1 VTIDDD
7 DDDDDDDAMTMTMT
21 TMQQCVF
28 ASNSSHF
35 LTLLSPQSIMNLG
48 LFFCCSASFV

>member
-7 DDDDDDDAMTMTMT
+7 DDDDAMTT
-21 TMQQCVF
+21 TAMQQCVF

-35 LTLLSPQSIMNLG
+35 LTVLSPQSVMDLA
-48 LFFCCSASFV
+48 LFFYCSASFV